1 MVCTPVHFM
10 KNNYSFMFFR
20 IGNMRMDVNLIIV
33 PVVLSCTEVGTMH
46 DKPFMHHYLSSLRS
60 TIYSRYFMMYH
71 YCTQDHHCWINN
83 ASITGSDS
91 VDRIGGDGLS
101 HQNPCM
107 VIPLSEKTD
116 LRPACHG
123 TAPPPACCG
132 SALPPQHL
140 RRERRR

>member
-1 MVCTPVHFM
+1 
-10 KNNYSFMFFR
+10 MFFR

-83 ASITGSDS
+83 AIITGSEIPWIES
-91 VDRIGGDGLS
+91 V
-101 HQNPCM
+101 
-107 VIPLSEKTD
+107 VTD
-116 LRPACHG
+116 
-123 TAPPPACCG
+123 
-132 SALPPQHL
+132 
-140 RRERRR
+140 